1 MPGTA
6 LIPMKMPHSL
16 REPYSLGMGWNR
28 GSKFT
33 LHPLNVEAESA
44 FRVDSFSFLK
54 ILVHNCCHTLLEPL
68 LEIEL
73 KTILICLSFIHSLLQ
88 KN

>member
-44 FRVDSFSFLK
+44 FRVGSFSFFEDFGSQL
-54 ILVHNCCHTLLEPL
+54 LSHTTR
-68 LEIEL
+68 
-73 KTILICLSFIHSLLQ
+73 TIVGD
-88 KN
+88 